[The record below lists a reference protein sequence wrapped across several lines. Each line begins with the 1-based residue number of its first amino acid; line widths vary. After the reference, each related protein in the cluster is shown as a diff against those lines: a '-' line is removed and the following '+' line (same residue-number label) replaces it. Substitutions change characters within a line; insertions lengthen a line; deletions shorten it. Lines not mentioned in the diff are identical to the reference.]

1 MNTEARTGA
10 AQVQDDDK
18 DPDLGMDLSLSLSL
32 SLSLCVSFSNCVGHL
47 AGFSP
52 ASPENSAA
60 FDLNLFLDMSFFHEV
75 SDYIIGNLMDNI
87 ISEMLIFPR
96 KSLLQERR

>member
-1 MNTEARTGA
+1 M
-10 AQVQDDDK
+10 QDDDK

-75 SDYIIGNLMDNI
+75 SDYLGNVNI
-87 ISEMLIFPR
+87 S
-96 KSLLQERR
+96 